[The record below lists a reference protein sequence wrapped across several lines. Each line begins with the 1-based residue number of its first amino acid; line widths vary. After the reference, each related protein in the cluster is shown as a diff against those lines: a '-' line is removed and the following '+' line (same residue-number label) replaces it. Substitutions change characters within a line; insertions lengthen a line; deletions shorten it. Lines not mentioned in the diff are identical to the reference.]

1 MMNMTTT
8 HITIERDELR
18 TKNVQHGRT
27 LEYLTIGWN
36 SVEAIAS
43 IIAGLFSGS
52 IALIG
57 FGFDSLI
64 EVSSGAALLW
74 RLHLDA
80 PERRERA
87 EQVALKIVG
96 VSFVL
101 LAAYIGF
108 DATKSLITHEPP
120 EHSYIGIAIAALSL
134 IVMPL
139 LARAKRKVAANIN
152 SRAMHADS
160 RQTDL
165 CAYLSAITLAGLV
178 LNALFGW
185 WWADPT
191 AALVMIPIIAKEGI
205 EALRGE
211 ACADCYS

>member
-1 MMNMTTT
+1 MSTDTAS
-8 HITIERDELR
+8 IEAARA
-18 TKNVQHGRT
+18 VSVGRGRR

-36 SVEAIAS
+36 ALEGIVS
-43 IIAGLFSGS
+43 IGAGLIAGSV
-52 IALIG
+52 ALVG

-64 EVSSGAALLW
+64 EVSTGAALLW
-74 RLHLDA
+74 RLHMDA
-80 PERRERA
+80 PEKRERA
-87 EQVALKIVG
+87 EQLSLKIVG

-108 DATKSLITHEPP
+108 DAVKSLITREAP
-120 EHSYIGIAIAALSL
+120 EHSYIGIAVAALSL

-139 LARAKRKVAANIN
+139 LARAKRRVAADID
-152 SRAMHADS
+152 SRAMKADS

-165 CAYLSAITLAGLV
+165 CAYLSAILLGGLI

-185 WWADPT
+185 WWADPV
-191 AALVMIPIIAKEGI
+191 AALVMLPIIAREGV

-211 ACADCYS
+211 KCCDDNACH